1 MKITVKELDEMLKAR
16 VKLADEFSDAMMVRE
31 TLEKAIRGL
40 TKENNELKE
49 KVSSLESEVATQIF
63 REPGRPAKRYEID
76 ETDNK
81 VIIRRETREG
91 NGVFDCVGI
100 LNDE

>member
-16 VKLADEFSDAMMVRE
+16 VKLADEFSDAMMVRV

-49 KVSSLESEVATQIF
+49 KIGEM
-63 REPGRPAKRYEID
+63 
-76 ETDNK
+76 
-81 VIIRRETREG
+81 
-91 NGVFDCVGI
+91 
-100 LNDE
+100 NDE

>member
-16 VKLADEFSDAMMVRE
+16 VKLADELRDAMMVRV

-40 TKENNELKE
+40 TKENDALKE
-49 KVSSLESEVATQIF
+49 KVSSLESEVDTQIF
-63 REPGRPAKRYEID
+63 RESGRPAKRYQID

-81 VIIRRETREG
+81 VIIRRETIEG
-91 NGVFDCVGI
+91 NGVYEIVGV
-100 LNDE
+100 LRDE

>member
-1 MKITVKELDEMLKAR
+1 MKITVKELDEMLRAR
-16 VKLADEFSDAMMVRE
+16 VKLADELRDAMMVRV

-49 KVSSLESEVATQIF
+49 KVSSLESEVDTQIF
-63 REPGRPAKRYEID
+63 REAGRPAKRYQID

-81 VIIRRETREG
+81 VIIRRETIEG
-91 NGVFDCVGI
+91 NGLYEIVGVVR
-100 LNDE
+100 DE